1 MLFLFHYYFYGN
13 QQEVSTMAE
22 MQDLQELKSIG
33 LNIKTMRTRAN
44 ISQYMLA
51 RNINI
56 SQTHLSNIENGKT
69 GVSLGIAIR
78 ISKCLNCSL
87 DSLIYGPKATLQ
99 QTKAKM
105 LTDCTVTDLNT
116 LIRGIILEIFVQSLG
131 QMGTMSSKHIPQFK
145 EA

>member
-1 MLFLFHYYFYGN
+1 
-13 QQEVSTMAE
+13 MAE

-33 LNIKTMRTRAN
+33 LNIKTMRTRVN

-87 DSLIYGPKATLQ
+87 DSLIYGPQTTQ
-99 QTKAKM
+99 QQPKSKM

-116 LIRGIILEIFVQSLG
+116 LIRGIILEIFVHSLG
-131 QMGTMSSKHIPQFK
+131 QMGTMSSKHTPQIK